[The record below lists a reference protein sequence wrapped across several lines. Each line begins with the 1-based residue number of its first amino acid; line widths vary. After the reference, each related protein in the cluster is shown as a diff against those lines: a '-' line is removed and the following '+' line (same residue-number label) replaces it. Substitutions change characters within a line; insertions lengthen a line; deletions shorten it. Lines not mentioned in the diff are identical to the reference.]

1 MAVCKPSLT
10 YREKGRESPQ
20 ERKSRAV
27 FVQVAGG
34 PVVAAV
40 LPWSRRVIVQ
50 ALSFEAPEKAIR
62 KVFWSQNGLGSVD
75 LWEQRAVSGWVG
87 RGKCE

>member
-1 MAVCKPSLT
+1 MGSAGEKHHGEMKHNPRPWS
-10 YREKGRESPQ
+10 RER

-40 LPWSRRVIVQ
+40 LPWSRRVVVQ
-50 ALSFEAPEKAIR
+50 ALSF
-62 KVFWSQNGLGSVD
+62 
-75 LWEQRAVSGWVG
+75 
-87 RGKCE
+87 